1 MAQAISYV
9 KLAEALS
16 HVVMSSGLP
25 LLRISYDS
33 AGDVLYVHFKEE
45 PVAADDSELT
55 EDDIVVRYRGDEI
68 VGITILHASKRAS

>member
-1 MAQAISYV
+1 MAYKETGPDDGFVITSFLTRRIGQLEKRMDRMAQAISYV

-33 AGDVLYVHFKEE
+33 AGDVLYVHF
-45 PVAADDSELT
+45 
-55 EDDIVVRYRGDEI
+55 
-68 VGITILHASKRAS
+68 